1 MTGTNR
7 AKRLPVPDQLK
18 ARIAA
23 ERYIIE
29 DCFTLGSE
37 IVRAD
42 QDFARKLGTRIHQL
56 CEMGMLYANRGASAR
71 IPWSDLAIAQA
82 EIARAHGLV
91 YEKHETSARLSGF
104 ARLDPD
110 ASPERSF
117 AARAESYLRG
127 IFNGT
132 NQTVLRRLDSAL
144 LAHAFALPIPVL
156 EASSDAVFDDF
167 VARTLNGEHL
177 FREGPEFLRAM
188 ASSIP
193 KLSIKLIGS
202 VVTRLPRPMRQRRGF
217 GSRPAQ
223 PKRAE
228 FPVNQDLTFS
238 VDLPS
243 DLAAAS
249 QAVLIGNQ
257 AKDWALLSA
266 SGLMDDRL
274 DFSGRVRFPRADEE
288 GLAPGAVE
296 AGIVVDTPGDVSF
309 FVVASASARGLEG
322 LPAWQVSRQ
331 RTETESGWPEP
342 LSDADFRW
350 LRERI
355 LNQGLGGPHGVTVLR
370 RTVNFG

>member
-1 MTGTNR
+1 MTGTSTT
-7 AKRLPVPDQLK
+7 KRLPVPDQLK
-18 ARIAA
+18 ARIVA

-29 DCFTLGSE
+29 DCFTSGSE
-37 IVRAD
+37 MIRAD
-42 QDFARKLGTRIHQL
+42 QGFVRKLHARIRLL
-56 CEMGMLYANRGASAR
+56 CEKGMLYANRGPSSR

-82 EIARAHGLV
+82 EIARVHGLV
-91 YEKHETSARLSGF
+91 YDKHETSARLSGF
-104 ARLDPD
+104 VRLDPA
-110 ASPERSF
+110 ASTEPDF

-144 LAHAFALPIPVL
+144 LAHAFGLPVPVL
-156 EASSDAVFDDF
+156 EASSDTVFDNF
-167 VARTLNGEHL
+167 VTRTLHGEHL
-177 FREGPEFLRAM
+177 FRDGPEFLRAM

-193 KLSIKLIGS
+193 KLSIELIGS
-202 VVTRLPRPMRQRRGF
+202 VVTHLPRPVCQRRGF

-243 DLAAAS
+243 NLASAS

-257 AKDWALLSA
+257 DEDWALLSA

-274 DFSGRVRFPRADEE
+274 DFSGQVRFPRADEG

-296 AGIVVDTPGDVSF
+296 AGIVVDAPGDVSF
-309 FVVASASARGLEG
+309 L
-322 LPAWQVSRQ
+322 W
-331 RTETESGWPEP
+331 
-342 LSDADFRW
+342 W
-350 LRERI
+350 L
-355 LNQGLGGPHGVTVLR
+355 LL
-370 RTVNFG
+370 